1 LASTAE
7 MARDERE
14 RFASFL
20 DGLTPQQWNSPTLCE
35 LWTVRDVA
43 IHTVSYD
50 ELSTAGLVGR
60 FLKGR
65 LNTDRINAIGVADY
79 ADRSPEQITALIRA
93 HAQPHGLT
101 GGFGGKIALTDG
113 MIHQQDIRRSIGLPR
128 TIDPARL
135 RTRWISRASPRPFAV
150 PGGRAVYALSPPT
163 WIGRTAR
170 VAKFGGAARP
180 CLWRWPAAAPHWTT
194 SMARVKP
201 NSPNGFDVRV
211 CDYTAARPVI
221 GGRSLRVTMP
231 GGAATTA
238 GTALITGI
246 AV

>member
-1 LASTAE
+1 MASTAE

-101 GGFGGKIALTDG
+101 GGFGA
-113 MIHQQDIRRSIGLPR
+113 RSR
-128 TIDPARL
+128 
-135 RTRWISRASPRPFAV
+135 SP
-150 PGGRAVYALSPPT
+150 
-163 WIGRTAR
+163 TA
-170 VAKFGGAARP
+170 
-180 CLWRWPAAAPHWTT
+180 
-194 SMARVKP
+194 
-201 NSPNGFDVRV
+201 
-211 CDYTAARPVI
+211 
-221 GGRSLRVTMP
+221 
-231 GGAATTA
+231 
-238 GTALITGI
+238 
-246 AV
+246 